1 MALVRALLSRRFM
14 STTAS
19 ASPARQRQ
27 LFFIWAPDKTEEGT
41 FERRLSV
48 RSNHLESAKENISGG
63 FIRAYLLKV
72 FLDRQVHVLLQQGL
86 LVQCLHRNPLQARMH
101 QRR

>member
-1 MALVRALLSRRFM
+1 MALRALLSRPLPRHM

-19 ASPARQRQ
+19 APARQRQ

-48 RSNHLESAKENISGG
+48 RSNHLESAKEEISGG
-63 FIRAYLLKV
+63 FIRA
-72 FLDRQVHVLLQQGL
+72 
-86 LVQCLHRNPLQARMH
+86 
-101 QRR
+101 

>member
-1 MALVRALLSRRFM
+1 MCSGRDGTDMALRALLNRPLPRYM

-19 ASPARQRQ
+19 ARQRQ

-48 RSNHLESAKENISGG
+48 RGNHLESAKENISGG
-63 FIRAYLLKV
+63 FIRA
-72 FLDRQVHVLLQQGL
+72 
-86 LVQCLHRNPLQARMH
+86 
-101 QRR
+101 